1 MEDGADVKNIYQNRM
16 ETRDLYCKV
25 PMKEFIDDYELAH
38 PTELTMRVR
47 AFAGSIE
54 GDWTDDYRTGVF
66 IESKPVPI
74 TQIDRDISITDTDEI
89 RIKWNLL

>member
-1 MEDGADVKNIYQNRM
+1 M

-25 PMKEFIDDYELAH
+25 PMTEFIEDYGLAH

-54 GDWTDDYRTGVF
+54 GDWTDDYGTGVF
-66 IESKPVPI
+66 IESKPMTI
-74 TQIDRDISITDTDEI
+74 TQIDRDNSI
-89 RIKWNLL
+89 